1 MHKRPSRSAE
11 FVLAGV
17 KFSLVKFTP
26 IGTQMLINF
35 ADRNGD
41 VDPE

>member
-1 MHKRPSRSAE
+1 MHKRSSRSAE

-35 ADRNGD
+35 VDRNGD